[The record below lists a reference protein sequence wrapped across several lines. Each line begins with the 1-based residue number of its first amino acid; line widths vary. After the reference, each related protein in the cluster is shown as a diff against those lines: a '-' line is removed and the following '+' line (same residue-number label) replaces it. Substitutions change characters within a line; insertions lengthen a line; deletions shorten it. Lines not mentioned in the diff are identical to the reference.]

1 MRLGIGVLAAFV
13 VMLGVG
19 EAQAQRKREVIVLE
33 MDVADLR
40 AEIMRI
46 ARDEAGEVSVEL
58 EPRERRVT
66 SVVVEEGR
74 PSTSMQVVPEDL
86 RRALG
91 LRRAR
96 TIVGDTLEIDT
107 GKGVETPVLMDALQR
122 RLPGFDVSLRLDGTI
137 AATLTDE
144 GLARRLLSVM
154 RASETVIERRLE
166 AAGVGDAEVEV
177 TDGLR
182 LKVSLPVGSDEGLI
196 EMLMA
201 RGAVSFHLV
210 ATDRDP
216 ADFELGVAK
225 EGFVALPNESMGG
238 ELQVIQLAPIIAVG
252 EIASAEAGFDD
263 YNRPNISF
271 RLASTGRI
279 KFARATSQ
287 NVGRPFAIVLD
298 GAIISAPVINSPIT
312 EGKGQIS
319 GSFTME
325 EAELLAASI
334 SGGALPARLVIVE
347 RRIDPPQ

>member
-13 VMLGVG
+13 VMLGAG

-66 SVVVEEGR
+66 SIVAEEGR

-96 TIVGDTLEIDT
+96 TIVGDTLEIEK

-137 AATLTDE
+137 AATLTDK
-144 GLARRLLSVM
+144 GLARRLLSAM
-154 RASETVIERRLE
+154 RASEAVIERRLE
-166 AAGVGDAEVEV
+166 AAGVGRASVEAI
-177 TDGLR
+177 DGMR
-182 LKVSLPVGSDEGLI
+182 LEMSLPTGTDEGLI
-196 EMLMA
+196 ETLTA

-216 ADFELGVAK
+216 ADFESGVAK
-225 EGFVALPNESMGG
+225 GGLMTLLNEYMG
-238 ELQVIQLAPIIAVG
+238 EEQVIQLMPIVAVG
-252 EIASAEAGFDD
+252 EIATAEASFDD
-263 YNRPNISF
+263 YGRPSISF
-271 RLASTGRI
+271 NLTGSGRI

-325 EAELLAASI
+325 EADLLAASI